1 MVRIFRIKVV
11 YLEARVLKIHDTG
24 RATDADQASLIIC
37 EGSELGQIKYSLFD
51 IERALR
57 LFFIHAIDLLSF
69 KDVWVLAPSK
79 LEKAFQ
85 NGVSANFD
93 SYLATARGTGPTI
106 DAIAKITLASF
117 DPTVPVPGHKATVF
131 DSKFTAHRP
140 SDSILCDR
148 TGERLCNRLN
158 HGRS

>member
-1 MVRIFRIKVV
+1 M

-24 RATDADQASLIIC
+24 RSSDTDQASLVIC
-37 EGSELGQIKYSLFD
+37 EGGELGQIKYSLFD
-51 IERALR
+51 GERALR
-57 LFFIHAIDLLSF
+57 LFLSHAIDLLSF
-69 KDVWVLAPSK
+69 KHVWVLAPSK

-93 SYLATARGTGPTI
+93 SYLAAARGAGPTT
-106 DAIAKITLASF
+106 DTIAKIALASF
-117 DPTVPVPGHKATVF
+117 YPTVPVPRYKATVL
-131 DSKFTAHRP
+131 DAKFAAHRP
-140 SDSILCDR
+140 PDSILCDW